1 MNRIMYKTPLKIL
14 QLEKGDYH
22 TLLNGSVAG
31 EKIRIVLDTGASH
44 SCVDKSFVSRLF
56 PDREMEK
63 NEGVNA
69 GIGGVDFEVLVTDL
83 PDFKTGH
90 FHQKIMRN
98 VAVIDFAHINTA
110 YETLHLKPVQMILG
124 NDFCVNHKAVIDYGT
139 NRFCFQRGD
148 RVKGRGSRVKGRGN
162 RD

>member
-1 MNRIMYKTPLKIL
+1 MYKTPLKIL

-83 PDFKTGH
+83 PDFKIGH
-90 FHQKIMRN
+90 FHQKIMHN

-110 YETLHLKPVQMILG
+110 YEALHLKPVQMILG
-124 NDFCVNHKAVIDYGT
+124 NDFCVNHKAVIDYET
-139 NRFCFQRGD
+139 NRFCFQKGD
-148 RVKGRGSRVKGRGN
+148 RVEGRGSRSKGRGSRQ
-162 RD
+162 